1 MFYFKQNI
9 KGKNFTELFVSA
21 RKLYNQIWHAGRN
34 DINLRFKDT
43 DKVCLTSEHALK
55 LGLSIT
61 RSIVGNYN
69 INMTNYCKNQ
79 AKDASYRRPSC
90 RYDDSLFFIAFFG
103 SSFEISWNI
112 LSLNLKH
119 GIEKFI
125 IPDNFVNKN
134 KSVRMVRLHNALD
147 GSFYLIYEYE
157 DVIITKNTKQF
168 KAGIDLGVDT
178 LIACYSESARPLI
191 ISGKFLKF
199 SNYKFNNDYIKAQL
213 QNDTLKMKSLK
224 MKKNNFDKTV
234 FHNALS
240 RLFSYLNYSNVGEIF
255 VGDFHGVKDKGVC
268 NNFYMIPY
276 HTLKRKIA
284 AYANKF
290 GIKCSFINESY
301 TSKTSFLDFEA
312 PNNQNVFEGIRLER
326 GLFVSSKG
334 YKIHADVNGA
344 SQILS
349 KRYYVKDRTNAMS
362 KPFYIDLVKEQCKV
376 KSRIKDF
383 IFSEYKT
390 DKKRKEVLSAICFN
404 DFKLDKYLSFN
415 AHTRQGIKVQ
425 YFYNIKTRKIDYKHL
440 N

>member
-9 KGKNFTELFVSA
+9 KGKDFTDLFVSA
-21 RKLYNQIWHAGRN
+21 RKLYNQLWHAGRHDVN
-34 DINLRFKDT
+34 IRFKDT
-43 DKVCLTSEHALK
+43 DQVCLTSQHALAI
-55 LGLSIT
+55 GSAIT

-69 INMTNYCKNQ
+69 INMNNYLKNQ
-79 AKDASYRRPSC
+79 AKDASYSRPMC

-103 SSFEISWNI
+103 SSFRITGNI
-112 LSLNLKH
+112 ISLNLKH
-119 GIEKFI
+119 GPETFV
-125 IPDNFVNKN
+125 IPNNFVKKNKN
-134 KSVRMVRLHNALD
+134 VRMVRLHNALD

-157 DVIITKNTKQF
+157 DVIVTKNTKKF

-178 LIACYSESARPLI
+178 LIACYSESSKPLV

-199 SNYKFNNDYIKAQL
+199 SNYKFNNDYKKAEL
-213 QNDTLKMKSLK
+213 VNDNQKMKSLK

-240 RLFSYLNYSNVGEIF
+240 RLFAYLNYANVGEIF
-255 VGDFHGVKDKGVC
+255 VGDFHGVKDKGAAT
-268 NNFYMIPY
+268 NFYMIPY
-276 HTLKRKIA
+276 YTLRRKIA
-284 AYANKF
+284 SYAAKN

-312 PNNQNVFEGIRLER
+312 PNNQNTFYGVRVER

-334 YKIHADVNGA
+334 YRIHADVNGA
-344 SQILS
+344 AQILS
-349 KRYYVKDRTNAMS
+349 KRYYVKDRTNAMA
-362 KPFYIDLVKEQCKV
+362 KPFYIDLVKEPVKI

-383 IFSEYKT
+383 IFAEYKT
-390 DKKRKEVLSAICFN
+390 NKKRNEILSTTCFN
-404 DFKLDKYLSFN
+404 DFKLEKYLSFN

-425 YFYNIKTRKIDYKHL
+425 YFYDHKNRKIDYKHL